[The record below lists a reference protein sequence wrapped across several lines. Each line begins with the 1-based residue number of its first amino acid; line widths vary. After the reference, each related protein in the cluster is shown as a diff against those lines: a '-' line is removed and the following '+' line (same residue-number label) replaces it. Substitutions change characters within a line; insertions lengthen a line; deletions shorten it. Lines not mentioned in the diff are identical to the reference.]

1 MNIENDCLYS
11 ITKGNKEN
19 KNSPII
25 IARKKLVSRINIKRN
40 LKLMNDPAFHFNKT
54 LKDYINNKLRQNY
67 SSEKINIL
75 TQDSLI
81 NNNSKVID
89 RNNNF
94 NRIKTITNIVNKNK
108 SKNISKKK
116 EPQIKAK
123 NQHSKSRKKII
134 RSRSNKK
141 FTISHNL
148 FNYHNNSKFSK
159 NKIFSKKLNT
169 NPINSSQ
176 KNYRYSGSTAFSVN
190 DLNNQFCDKNNNM
203 ILENNNYAANNQI
216 KSNHSTLDPN
226 SLKVPLAQTTY
237 KKNKINFQY
246 NKIQPQNIN
255 ERYNNSIN
263 MKANNNL
270 NNNNIIHN
278 NKINSS
284 IKNDININTY
294 NKENNTSYKNNSEL
308 IINPNISNKIDNNI
322 NYLNKKDLYKEN
334 EIFKIPDNIN
344 SYNKLDKKTNDS
356 IPKIIKNIDNNNNDE
371 YIKKLEMLENENK
384 LLKGEISESKNR
396 LIKLENKIGE
406 LLDQK
411 HIKEK
416 EECPK
421 PMPYVKK
428 YSLQASM
435 NFYHI
440 ETPINDTL
448 INKTQK
454 KEKRKEIHAETPA
467 KSQEKKINYKIKNLQ
482 SIKNQIRNK
491 ILFNKNESIKNL
503 KKENNQKIKNSMK
516 SESKKKQC
524 FHFKSKSIS
533 SLRTRNNTDG
543 QLKVSLSNKSNIAN
557 KKEKRKIYKKIKA
570 LYFIEKN
577 NNSLSKTD
585 FIH

>member
-54 LKDYINNKLRQNY
+54 LKDYITNKLRQNY

-89 RNNNF
+89 RSINF

-116 EPQIKAK
+116 EPQIKMK
-123 NQHSKSRKKII
+123 NQHSKSRKNII
-134 RSRSNKK
+134 RSKSNKK
-141 FTISHNL
+141 FNITHNL
-148 FNYHNNSKFSK
+148 FNCQNSKFSK
-159 NKIFSKKLNT
+159 NKIFSKKINT

-176 KNYRYSGSTAFSVN
+176 KYYRYSGSTAFSVN
-190 DLNNQFCDKNNNM
+190 DINNQFCDKNNNM
-203 ILENNNYAANNQI
+203 ILENNNYVVNNQI
-216 KSNHSTLDPN
+216 RSNHSTLDPN
-226 SLKVPLAQTTY
+226 SPKVPLAQHTY
-237 KKNKINFQY
+237 KKNKLNFQY

-255 ERYNNSIN
+255 ERYNNSIG
-263 MKANNNL
+263 MKTNNNL
-270 NNNNIIHN
+270 NNNNNIHN

-284 IKNDININTY
+284 IKKDININTY
-294 NKENNTSYKNNSEL
+294 NKENNTSYKNNSEI
-308 IINPNISNKIDNNI
+308 IINTNISSKIDNNI
-322 NYLNKKDLYKEN
+322 NYLNKKDLCKEN
-334 EIFKIPDNIN
+334 EFFKISNNIN
-344 SYNKLDKKTNDS
+344 SYNKLDNKTNDS
-356 IPKIIKNIDNNNNDE
+356 IPKIINKIDNNDE
-371 YIKKLEMLENENK
+371 YIKKIEMLENENK

-406 LLDQK
+406 LLGQK

-428 YSLQASM
+428 YSLQTSM

-448 INKTQK
+448 NNKTQE
-454 KEKRKEIHAETPA
+454 KEKRKEIHADSAA

-482 SIKNQIRNK
+482 NIKSQFKNKNLFIKNRSN
-491 ILFNKNESIKNL
+491 KNL
-503 KKENNQKIKNSMK
+503 KKDNNQRSKNSMK
-516 SESKKKQC
+516 SESKKKQT

-577 NNSLSKTD
+577 NNSISKTD
-585 FIH
+585 FVH